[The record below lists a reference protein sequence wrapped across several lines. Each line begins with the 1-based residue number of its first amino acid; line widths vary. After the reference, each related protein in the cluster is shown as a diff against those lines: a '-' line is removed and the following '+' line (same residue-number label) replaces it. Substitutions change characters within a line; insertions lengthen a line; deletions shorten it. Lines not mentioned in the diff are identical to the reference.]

1 LRTPS
6 RGYNFEVARVKTVS
20 TRRLRSRRRASSRR
34 DTNAGT
40 FRHESTKSG
49 GGLAGYSYQFTN
61 WAGIEGNYGFTQN
74 SQNYFGS
81 SGTEGV
87 RSDLHQVT
95 GAFVFHF
102 PLPVRHAR
110 PYALAG
116 GGAFVF
122 NPTDESRINGINRQ
136 TRGTFLYGGGVNW
149 DLTKHVGIRTEY
161 RGYIYKTPDF
171 DTSRLDIDKVTHL
184 AQPSVGLYFKF

>member
-1 LRTPS
+1 
-6 RGYNFEVARVKTVS
+6 
-20 TRRLRSRRRASSRR
+20 
-34 DTNAGT
+34 
-40 FRHESTKSG
+40 
-49 GGLAGYSYQFTN
+49 
-61 WAGIEGNYGFTQN
+61 
-74 SQNYFGS
+74 
-81 SGTEGV
+81 
-87 RSDLHQVT
+87 VT